1 MIKKILIAVGVL
13 VALVLAPFAWFEFR
27 PLPPA
32 GRGDAA
38 RGEWEFM
45 HSDLGSKY
53 FGSIPRVIFE
63 ALPRL
68 YPELFVEGWEGSVG
82 LIPDPSDPQG
92 PPIGMVRASILGSEW
107 YAPNCALCHAGR
119 AAAAGNRIVPGAPNY
134 DLDVQR
140 LLYVIEQ
147 PIRRGLSLADVERVT
162 HPLSAL
168 EKLSVGTFLVF
179 ARWKVAHKPDGWFKN
194 ETGAGRSDALN
205 GWKRAL
211 GLDTSGH
218 KTIVDIP
225 DVFDQRL
232 KSKTLYDGAITG
244 DEAARVMLT
253 ELQKGRP
260 PRGPLIE
267 REVFDDLVAYM
278 KGPLKPPAYP
288 YPINTAMAQNGHQVF
303 SANCAKCHGTYAP
316 DTATYPNLRI
326 SADTVGTDPE
336 RALAMGDDLT
346 AALQKYDF
354 RYFLKIDPAP
364 TYMPPPLDGI
374 YLTAPYLH
382 NGSIPTLW
390 HLLHPDSRPVAFYR
404 RFNSFDPAH
413 VGFPCEERPAEGG
426 TECGPDES
434 QRKHDPRVL
443 YRLDTRLTG
452 NSNAGH
458 RYGSTLPESDK
469 TALLE
474 YLKTI

>member
-1 MIKKILIAVGVL
+1 VKKLLLALGVVVL
-13 VALVLAPFAWFEFR
+13 FIGACVAWWMFQ
-27 PLPPA
+27 PLPKA
-32 GRGDAA
+32 TRGDAA
-38 RGEWEFM
+38 RGEQEFM

-53 FGSIPRVIFE
+53 FGSIPVTVFE
-63 ALPRL
+63 ALPKL
-68 YPELFVEGWEGSVG
+68 YPDLYPEGWEGSVG
-82 LIPDPSDPQG
+82 LIPDPQEPSG
-92 PPIGMVRASILGSEW
+92 PPIGMVRARILGSDW

-119 AAAAGNRIVPGAPNY
+119 HAALPGKIIPGAPNA

-140 LLYVIEQ
+140 LVYVIEQ
-147 PIRRGLSLADVERVT
+147 PIRRGLTLADIERVT
-162 HPLSAL
+162 HPLGAL
-168 EKLSVGTFLVF
+168 EKVSVGTFLAF
-179 ARWKVAHKPDGWFKN
+179 ARYKVKHKADGWFRN

-211 GLDTSGH
+211 GIDSSAH

-260 PRGPLIE
+260 ARGPLLD
-267 REVFDDLVAYM
+267 RGVFDDLVAYM

-288 YPINTAMAQNGHQVF
+288 LPVNAQLSAAGHAVF
-303 SANCAKCHGTYAP
+303 KANCAKCHGTYAP
-316 DTATYPNLRI
+316 DAATYPNLRI
-326 SADTVGTDPE
+326 PAEKVGTDPE
-336 RALAMGDDLT
+336 RALAMGDEMVG
-346 AALQKYDF
+346 ALQKYDF
-354 RYFLKIDPAP
+354 RDFLHIEPAP

-374 YLTAPYLH
+374 WMTAPYLH
-382 NGSIPTLW
+382 NGSVPTLW
-390 HLLHPDSRPVAFYR
+390 HMLHPEQRPVTFYR
-404 RFNSFDPAH
+404 RFNSFDPVH
-413 VGFPCEERPAEGG
+413 VGFVCELSASND
-426 TECGPDES
+426 ECGPDPE

-443 YRLDTRLTG
+443 YRVDTSAQG
-452 NSNAGH
+452 GSNRGH
-458 RYGSTLPESDK
+458 LFGASLPENDK